1 MKKTLSVLALAAASM
16 FSSAAMA
23 QAYVGGAVGTGHVN
37 LDCDGATS
45 CDNDSTAFKVL
56 GGYNFGN
63 GLAAELGYISFGK
76 ATASDAGLSA
86 EAKATG
92 LMLGVAFHAPLAN
105 DFGLTGRLG
114 MINMKTVPVISVFMK
129 TEITGTVAGVGSAS
143 DSETNIKPYFGFA
156 VTYAVAKNLKLE
168 AGADFSR
175 AEYDGEDASVRTLT
189 AGLRFDF

>member
-1 MKKTLSVLALAAASM
+1 MKKILSVLALAVASM
-16 FSSAAMA
+16 ASSAAMA
-23 QAYVGGAVGTGHVN
+23 QAYVSGAAGAGHVN
-37 LDCDGATS
+37 LDCSGAAS

-63 GLAAELGYISFGK
+63 GLAGELGYISFGK
-76 ATASDAGLSA
+76 ATASGAGVTA

-92 LMLGVAFHAPLAN
+92 LLLGAAFHAPLAN
-105 DFGLTGRLG
+105 NFGLTGRLG
-114 MINMKTVPVISVFMK
+114 MINMKT
-129 TEITGTVAGVGSAS
+129 EITRTVAGIGSGS

-156 VTYAVAKNLKLE
+156 VTYAFTQDLKLE

-189 AGLRFDF
+189 MGLRFDF

>member
-114 MINMKTVPVISVFMK
+114 MINMKT
-129 TEITGTVAGVGSAS
+129 EITGTVAGVGSAS